1 MHTMIDLVIYTSIAA
16 FYIFNLGVWSLAAYE
31 LYYRLT
37 R

>member
-1 MHTMIDLVIYTSIAA
+1 MVPMFDIIVYTSIAA
-16 FYIFNLGVWSLAAYE
+16 FYLFNLGVWSLAAYE